1 MRTTEEYL
9 RDKPFARSTTI
20 ASREKRIE
28 VIEQLNREIEAK
40 KRATRKSLI
49 ERFLPWYW
57 RRG

>member
-20 ASREKRIE
+20 AFREKQAG
-28 VIEQLNREIEAK
+28 VIEQLNRGIEAK
-40 KRATRKSLI
+40 KRASRKSLI
-49 ERFLPWYW
+49 ERFLPWNW

>member
-20 ASREKRIE
+20 ARRERQAE
-28 VIEQLNREIEAK
+28 VIERLNREIQAK
-40 KRATRKSLI
+40 KRANRKSLI